1 MPDASLYKFLF
12 FQILFFQKKKRRA
25 VKKTCHALRTSD
37 GRRVTEQDDISKEQV
52 RFYKELYSK
61 VPTDKVAQDRLLNLL
76 DRKLTN
82 EQRDS
87 CEGQLTVGEC
97 LVAVKSMT
105 NGKTPGSDGLP
116 KEFYLSFWDLLKED
130 FVEMANYCFSVES
143 MRQALISLLFKKED
157 PELLKNW
164 RPISHL
170 NTDYK
175 IITKVLVNRVKPVM
189 PMIIHPDQCCSVPGR

>member
-1 MPDASLYKFLF
+1 M
-12 FQILFFQKKKRRA
+12 
-25 VKKTCHALRTSD
+25 
-37 GRRVTEQDDISKEQV
+37 TEQDDISKEQV

-97 LVAVKSMT
+97 LVAVKSMA

-116 KEFYLSFWDLLKED
+116 K
-130 FVEMANYCFSVES
+130 
-143 MRQALISLLFKKED
+143 
-157 PELLKNW
+157 
-164 RPISHL
+164 
-170 NTDYK
+170 
-175 IITKVLVNRVKPVM
+175 
-189 PMIIHPDQCCSVPGR
+189 